1 MAGRFEGKV
10 AIVTGGASGIGRAT
24 ALRLAS
30 EGASVLVADRDES
43 MGGETVGLIEA
54 AGGTASFERVDV
66 RSEDSVAAMVATAVE
81 RYGGLDVAH
90 NNAGV
95 VDSLMRITE
104 MGSDR
109 WGPHD
114 RDEPE
119 QRLLLPQARD
129 PGDAGAR
136 WRRDREHLIGRGA
149 ARRGGTPRTTA
160 RRSTA

>member
-43 MGGETVGLIEA
+43 MGAETVGLIEA
-54 AGGTASFERVDV
+54 AGGAASFEVVDV

-95 VDSLMRITE
+95 VDRLMRITE
-104 MGSDR
+104 M
-109 WGPHD
+109 
-114 RDEPE
+114 
-119 QRLLLPQARD
+119 AAT
-129 PGDAGAR
+129 AG
-136 WRRDREHLIGRGA
+136 
-149 ARRGGTPRTTA
+149 TA
-160 RRSTA
+160 